1 MAKKP
6 PPLPATGA
14 GALEEPNPFAATTPA
29 AAKPAASAAPID
41 SAALVAKLTQLT
53 KDVQTADRE
62 RAAADAQLAQAR
74 KDLNE
79 IDGHL
84 KAMGVDKPEEA
95 AAALT
100 RLEQELATLT
110 TQLET
115 ALTAERAVY
124 QQIAAAAQ

>member
-6 PPLPATGA
+6 PPIPATGV
-14 GALEEPNPFAATTPA
+14 EEPSPFAATA
-29 AAKPAASAAPID
+29 AAPKSAAPAPVD

-53 KDVQTADRE
+53 KDVQAADRE
-62 RAAADAQLAQAR
+62 RATADAQLAQAR
-74 KDLNE
+74 KDLAE

-84 KAMGVDKPEEA
+84 KAMGVEKPEQAHE
-95 AAALT
+95 ALT

-110 TQLET
+110 AQFDT